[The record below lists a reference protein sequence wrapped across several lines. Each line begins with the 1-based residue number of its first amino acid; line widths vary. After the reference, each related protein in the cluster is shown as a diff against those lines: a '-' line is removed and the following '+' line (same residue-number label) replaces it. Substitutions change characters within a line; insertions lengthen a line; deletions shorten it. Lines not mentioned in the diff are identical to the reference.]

1 MRYIY
6 GFLFSFVFNLT
17 TSGQAVTT
25 FSGTAGL
32 SGLINSSGS
41 ASRFN
46 EPYGITADKN
56 GNLFVADRLNNVI
69 RKINPS
75 GVTTTFAG
83 SGLAGSS
90 DGTANTAS
98 FNEPWAIAN
107 DTLGNLYVA
116 DTKSYKIRKIDVNG
130 NVTTV
135 AGTGVFGTTNGP
147 VNVSRF
153 GFSSGIAV
161 TKDGNTIYVADY
173 NTHVIRKIENG
184 IVSNLAGIVF
194 IVGSNDGAG
203 ATATFN
209 HPHSLEIDNT
219 GNLLVSDSWNN
230 TLRKITPLGNVSTF
244 AGNGLVGGIDG
255 PTTTCSFN
263 YPWDIT
269 IDTLG
274 NIFVLDGYNFTVRK
288 ISPSNIVTTYVGTA
302 LALGSTDGIGAAAR
316 FNNPA
321 GMVYNRADKALYI
334 ADTKNH
340 TIRKVANTSS
350 IAITLSITGTSTVCY
365 GATIQLTAIPSSL
378 TNYVILENGSQVGS
392 SSTSSISITGL
403 SAGTH
408 TLICNAL
415 DVNGAVAS
423 SNTITVTVAAPYTP
437 TITSS
442 NGTTIC
448 GGDSVRLTA
457 PTGTSYNWSNGATS
471 SSIYAST
478 AGNYSCTITNSA
490 GCTGQSNSISLTVQ
504 PTPIATIASNA
515 TSVCPGD
522 SVLLT
527 ASSGT
532 SWLWSNGI
540 ISQTI
545 YAIAGSYTVTVSNN
559 GCSSISSPLTITN
572 FAVTTPIIN
581 PSSPISI
588 VQGDSI
594 QLTASGS
601 GSFLWSNGLT
611 GSSIYASAAGSLSV
625 TLTNT
630 NGCDVTSIPVIINII
645 SGNTI
650 ISANGVT
657 TFCYG
662 NSVDLTSIFPTSNQW
677 YYNGQALPGETNQ
690 TLTAIDSGYY
700 LVANWQGGNW
710 IYSDSI
716 LISVLP
722 TPQYPQVNDTAVCKE
737 SPVTLQAKGNDFYQW
752 FADETGTAPISANAT
767 LNIPSINSPTTYYV
781 QATNSYGCT
790 TIDRLN
796 VNVSLLPSPQ
806 ISITPSTQV
815 SGGFYTTTFVNST
828 TNADTYFWTF
838 GDTSQTA
845 NSSTEVSPIH
855 TYPTSGQYNI
865 SLIAI
870 NSTNGCVDTLLKTV
884 NIVGN
889 NSMYVPTTFTPNG
902 DGINDVFRVR
912 GDNFTVQEML
922 IFDQWGTL
930 IYSSNSSRPTWDG
943 TVNGTTT
950 QNGTYVYKI
959 VLLNDEQTTRTL
971 TGSISVIK

>member
-1 MRYIY
+1 M
-6 GFLFSFVFNLT
+6 FLLSFIINLT
-17 TSGQAVTT
+17 TNGQAVTT

-32 SGLINSSGS
+32 TGLVNSTGS

-56 GNLFVADRLNNVI
+56 GNIFVADRLNNVI
-69 RKINPS
+69 RKITPA
-75 GVTTTFAG
+75 GVATVFAG
-83 SGLAGSS
+83 SGIAGST
-90 DGTANTAS
+90 DGTATTSS

-116 DTKSYKIRKIDVNG
+116 DTKSYKIRKIDASG
-130 NVTTV
+130 NVTTI

-147 VNVSRF
+147 ANVSRF

-161 TKDGNTIYVADY
+161 TKDGFTIYVVDY

-184 IVSNLAGIVF
+184 IVSNLAGIVY

-209 HPHSLEIDNT
+209 HPHSIEIDNS

-269 IDTLG
+269 VDTLG

-288 ISPSNIVTTYVGTA
+288 ISSANIVTTYVGTA
-302 LALGSTDGIGAAAR
+302 LALGSADGVGSAAR

-321 GMVYNRADKALYI
+321 GMVYNRADKAIYI

-340 TIRKVANTSS
+340 TIRKVSNTSP
-350 IAITLSITGTSTVCY
+350 IVINLTLSGNSTVCF
-365 GATIQLTAIPSSL
+365 GSTIQLAATPTNL
-378 TNYVILENGSQVGS
+378 TNYVVLENGAQVAS
-392 SSTSSISITGL
+392 SSNASISVSGL

-415 DVNGAVAS
+415 DANGAVAS
-423 SNTITVTVAAPYTP
+423 SNTINVTVSAPFVP
-437 TITSS
+437 TITST

-448 GGDSVRLTA
+448 SGDSVRLTA
-457 PTGTSYNWSNGATS
+457 QSGTSYQWSTGATTA
-471 SSIYAST
+471 SIFVST
-478 AGNYSCTITNSA
+478 AGNYSCTVTNSL
-490 GCTGQSNSISLTVQ
+490 GCSGQSNSLALTVQ
-504 PTPIATIASNA
+504 AAPNA
-515 TSVCPGD
+515 NITSSVTSICPGD
-522 SVLLT
+522 STLLI
-527 ASSGT
+527 ASAGT
-532 SWLWSNGI
+532 SWLWSNGKVTQ
-540 ISQTI
+540 SI
-545 YAIAGSYTVTVSNN
+545 YVTAGSYSVTVTSN
-559 GCSSISSPLTITN
+559 GCSSKSAPTTITN
-572 FAVTTPIIN
+572 FPVTTPVIS
-581 PSSPISI
+581 PSGPISI
-588 VQGDSI
+588 IQGDSI
-594 QLTASGS
+594 QLTATGA
-601 GSFLWSNGLT
+601 GTFTWSNGAT
-611 GSSIYASAAGSLSV
+611 GSSIYVSAAGSLSV
-625 TLTNT
+625 TLNNT
-630 NGCDVTSIPVIINII
+630 NGCEVTSLPVLVNII

-650 ISANGVT
+650 ISVSGAT

-662 NSVDLTSIFPTSNQW
+662 NNVVITSIFPTSNQW

-716 LISVLP
+716 LVSVLP
-722 TPQYPQVNDTAVCKE
+722 TPQDPQVNDTSVCKGA
-737 SPVTLQAKGNDFYQW
+737 SVTLIAKGNDLYQW
-752 FADETGTAPISANAT
+752 YADATGNTPISANAT
-767 LNIPSINSPTTYYV
+767 LNIPEVSNPTSYYV
-781 QATNSYGCT
+781 SATNGYGCT

-815 SGGFYTTTFVNST
+815 SGGLYTTTFINST
-828 TNADTYFWTF
+828 INADTYFWTF
-838 GDTSQTA
+838 GDTSQSG

-865 SLIAI
+865 TLIAI
-870 NSTNGCVDTLLKTV
+870 NTTNGCVDTLLKTV

-889 NSMYVPTTFTPNG
+889 NSMFVPTTFTPNG

-912 GDNFTVQEML
+912 GDNFTVKEML
-922 IFDQWGTL
+922 IFDQWGTM
-930 IYSSNSSRPTWDG
+930 IYRSDAAKPTWDG
-943 TVNGTTT
+943 SVNGTIT

-959 VLLNDEQTTRTL
+959 MLLNDEQSSTTL

>member
-6 GFLFSFVFNLT
+6 FVLISIFLNLT
-17 TSGQAVTT
+17 ANCQVVTT
-25 FSGTAGL
+25 FSGSAGL
-32 SGLINSSGS
+32 TGIVNSSSS
-41 ASRFN
+41 AARYN

-75 GVTTTFAG
+75 GLATTFAG
-83 SGLAGSS
+83 SGMAGSS
-90 DGTANTAS
+90 DGTATTAS
-98 FNEPWAIAN
+98 FNEPWAITN

-116 DTKSYKIRKIDVNG
+116 DTKSYKIRKIDASG

-147 VNVSRF
+147 VNISRF

-184 IVSNLAGIVF
+184 IVSNLAGIVY

-219 GNLLVSDSWNN
+219 GNILVSDSWNN

-269 IDTLG
+269 VDKLG

-302 LALGSTDGIGAAAR
+302 FALGSTDGIGAAAR

-321 GMVYNRADKALYI
+321 GIVYNQADKALYI

-350 IAITLSITGTSTVCY
+350 IAITLSVTGASTVCD
-365 GATIQLTAIPSSL
+365 GGTIQLTAIPSSL
-378 TNYVILENGSQVGS
+378 TNYVILENGIQVGS
-392 SSTSSISITGL
+392 STTSSISITGL
-403 SAGTH
+403 TAGTH

-415 DVNGAVAS
+415 DANGAVAS
-423 SNTITVTVAAPYTP
+423 SNIITVTVAAPYTP
-437 TITSS
+437 TITST

-448 GGDSVRLTA
+448 AGDSVRLTA
-457 PTGTSYNWSNGATS
+457 PAGTSYNWSNGATS

-478 AGNYSCTITNSA
+478 AGNYSCTITNSS
-490 GCTGQSNSISLTVQ
+490 GCTGQSNSIALTVQ
-504 PTPIATIASNA
+504 PAPIATITSNA
-515 TSVCPGD
+515 NSICPGD
-522 SVLLT
+522 SVFLA

-532 SWLWSNGI
+532 SWLWSNGKI
-540 ISQTI
+540 TQSI

-559 GCSSISSPLTITN
+559 GCSSKSSATTITN
-572 FAVTTPIIN
+572 FAVTAPVIT

-594 QLTASGS
+594 LLTASGS
-601 GSFLWSNGLT
+601 GLFLWSNGST
-611 GSSIYASAAGSLSV
+611 GSSIYVSEAGSLSV

-650 ISANGVT
+650 ISASGVT

-737 SPVTLQAKGNDFYQW
+737 SPVALEAKGNDLYQW
-752 FADETGTAPISANAT
+752 FADETGVTTISTNAT
-767 LNIPSINSPTTYYV
+767 LIIPSINNPTTYYV
-781 QATNSYGCT
+781 QATNGYGCT

-796 VNVSLLPSPQ
+796 VTVSLLTSPQ

-815 SGGFYTTTFVNST
+815 SGGLYTTTFINST
-828 TNADTYFWTF
+828 LNADTYFWTF
-838 GDTSQTA
+838 GDTSQTG
-845 NSSTEVSPIH
+845 NTSTDASPIH
-855 TYPTSGQYNI
+855 IYPASGQYTI
-865 SLIAI
+865 SLIAL
-870 NSTNGCVDTLLKTV
+870 NTTNGCVDTLFKTV
-884 NIVGN
+884 NIAGN
-889 NSMYVPTTFTPNG
+889 NNMYLPTTFTPNG
-902 DGINDVFRVR
+902 DGINDIFRVR

-930 IYSSNSSRPTWDG
+930 LFSSNSSRPTWDG
-943 TVNGTTT
+943 SVNGTTT

-959 VLLNDEQTTRTL
+959 VLLNDEQTTTTL